1 MSNSSDLKKD
11 IAKRNVRDICGKIG
25 SVITKYKMSESCKD
39 ELMQVADMVLCL
51 KNKIDLI

>member
-1 MSNSSDLKKD
+1 MANASELKKD

-25 SVITKYKMSESCKD
+25 SVTTKYKMSESCKD